1 MLRFK
6 TGHDDVFF
14 KILRDFIKDYSGKDA
29 STADFQKEVE
39 KNAPGDW
46 SFFFNSWIY
55 DSAIPTIRWSYKLE
69 PTATGGSK
77 ISVTVKR
84 SGVGDDFVMVAPVRI
99 EFDGNRAGMFYILIN
114 KNEQTVTH
122 ELSSTPRN
130 VVFAPDHSLLANI
143 RRE

>member
-1 MLRFK
+1 MLRMK
-6 TGHDDVFF
+6 TDSDDVFV
-14 KILRDFIKDYSGKDA
+14 KILRDFVKQYSGKDA

-55 DSAIPTIRWSYKLE
+55 DSAIPTIRWSYKVE
-69 PTATGGSK
+69 PTASGGSK

-84 SGVGDDFVMVAPVRI
+84 SGVRDDFVMVAPVRVD
-99 EFDGNRAGMFYILIN
+99 FDGNRAGIFYVLIN
-114 KNEQTVTH
+114 KNEQTVTQV
-122 ELSSTPRN
+122 LASTPRN